1 MSYVFSTTNDHV
13 YVTDIGGYG
22 KLVKCDKFNNINN
35 KQEKEK

>member
-13 YVTDIGGYG
+13 YVTDIGYG